1 MCISTFF
8 YHSNIQC
15 VPIIKSHAKYSL
27 YVRSRL
33 CACAHARKCVC
44 VCMHAWRK
52 RETYTHYDWN
62 ARNALVFESTGSH
75 THAAPAV
82 LPAVTSGA
90 ACPTAEEH
98 FRLNRT
104 ALAGEGGGGGQE
116 PGARAILWEQ
126 ADVSLSFTE
135 STPVFVYVSEISVEC
150 LHLVFVYVCGSKN
163 RIWEWEV
170 TGKECQWRVTLL
182 CRNVF
187 GSVLFMYFKGVHI
200 LILLIWRRQRPWR
213 LGTLLLNA
221 KTNV

>member
-90 ACPTAEEH
+90 ACPTAEGH

-104 ALAGEGGGGGQE
+104 ALAGEGGGEAKSQE
-116 PGARAILWEQ
+116 PGPFCGNRLMF
-126 ADVSLSFTE
+126 LSPSPNLLPYLFTCRK
-135 STPVFVYVSEISVEC
+135 SRSSVY
-150 LHLVFVYVCGSKN
+150 
-163 RIWEWEV
+163 IW
-170 TGKECQWRVTLL
+170 R
-182 CRNVF
+182 
-187 GSVLFMYFKGVHI
+187 LFMYVDRRIVFESEK
-200 LILLIWRRQRPWR
+200 LLAR
-213 LGTLLLNA
+213 
-221 KTNV
+221 NVTDV

>member
-33 CACAHARKCVC
+33 CACAHARKCVY

-90 ACPTAEEH
+90 ACPTAEGH

-104 ALAGEGGGGGQE
+104 ALAGEGGGWR
-116 PGARAILWEQ
+116 PRARSQGHFVGTGWCF
-126 ADVSLSFTE
+126 SLLHRIYSRICLRVGNLGRVFTAGVCLCMWIEE
-135 STPVFVYVSEISVEC
+135 SYLSVRS
-150 LHLVFVYVCGSKN
+150 Y
-163 RIWEWEV
+163 W
-170 TGKECQWRVTLL
+170 
-182 CRNVF
+182 
-187 GSVLFMYFKGVHI
+187 
-200 LILLIWRRQRPWR
+200 
-213 LGTLLLNA
+213 
-221 KTNV
+221 